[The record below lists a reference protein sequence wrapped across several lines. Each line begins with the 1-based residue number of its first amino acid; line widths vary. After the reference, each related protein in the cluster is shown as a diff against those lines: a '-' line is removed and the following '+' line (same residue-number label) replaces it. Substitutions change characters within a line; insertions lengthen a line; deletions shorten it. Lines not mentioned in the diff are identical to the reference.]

1 MVWAVVLALAIL
13 LGWQLWHKLAVK
25 SEGPRQQQPV
35 PVAVAAVEHGPIEL
49 RRTFSGTLEAR
60 AAFDV
65 AAKISGRVES
75 ISADIGDPVE
85 RGQVVAEL
93 DSDEYQ
99 QAVAL
104 AEAELAVAQA
114 TLAEAQSQLEIAQ
127 REYDRVRT
135 LSERG
140 VASESRLDTVL
151 AEQAK
156 ADAAKQVAAAQVRR
170 AEANLATARIR
181 LGYTRVTVTWSESD
195 GERVVAERFVD
206 AGDSVSANQPL
217 LSIVEIDPLIGVI
230 YVTESDYG
238 QLATGLTATLTTD
251 AYPGRM
257 FTAQVNRISPVFRA
271 ESRQARVELLVNN
284 EQRALK
290 PGMFIRATV
299 VLSRAEDAVIV
310 PLSALTRRQNS
321 DGVFLVNAEGGKVV
335 WQPVQIGIRDADR
348 VQVIAE
354 NLQDYRG
361 HVVTLGQQL
370 IDDGSTVVI
379 PKEDDADQAPGANA
393 VHPGGAGVLLARV
406 LTPRPTALDV
416 TRRSMP

>member
-1 MVWAVVLALAIL
+1 MWAVVLALAIL
-13 LGWQLWHKLAVK
+13 LGWRVWRKLNVTTQD
-25 SEGPRQQQPV
+25 SRRQQPV

-75 ISADIGDPVE
+75 IDLDIGDGVE

-151 AEQAK
+151 AEQAT
-156 ADAAKQVAAAQVRR
+156 ADAASRVAAAQVRK
-170 AEANLATARIR
+170 AEAALATARIR
-181 LGYTRVTVTWSESD
+181 LGYTRVTVTWSAGE
-195 GERVVAERFVD
+195 GERIVAERFVD

-217 LSIVEIDPLIGVI
+217 LSIVEIDPLVGVI

-238 QLATGLTATLTTD
+238 QLASGLEATLSAD
-251 AYPGRM
+251 AYPGRT
-257 FTAQVNRISPVFRA
+257 FSAQVHRISPVFRA
-271 ESRQARVELLVNN
+271 ASRQARVELLVDN
-284 EQRALK
+284 QQQALK
-290 PGMFIRATV
+290 PGMFIRATI
-299 VLSRAEDAVIV
+299 VLDRAENAVIV
-310 PLSALTRRQNS
+310 PQSALTRRN
-321 DGVFLVNAEGGKVV
+321 DAYGVFLLSADGGQVN
-335 WQPVQIGIRDADR
+335 WQPVRMGIRDGDR
-348 VQVIAE
+348 VQVIAD
-354 NLQDYRG
+354 NLHDYRG

-370 IDDGSTVVI
+370 IDDESKIVVSK
-379 PKEDDADQAPGANA
+379 PDDAVGAPLDSA
-393 VHPGGAGVLLARV
+393 PTSLRSAR
-406 LTPRPTALDV
+406 
-416 TRRSMP
+416 